1 MKNIFISS
9 EFRPLLNPFI
19 WHDIN
24 SLGDYRGV
32 NDIKRDTPVVV
43 SLTCERE
50 YFDELP
56 LTIYSVL
63 TQSMTPDRVILW
75 LDEENESLSK
85 LPYEIAQFIK
95 NGLEIRFVKYMK
107 SYTKTVYP
115 LKEIPNSLVVT
126 ASEHIFYKKD
136 WLQKLYTSYIV
147 NPKDINV
154 HSAKLVKLKDGI
166 ILSPKK
172 WAKSAEEKAS
182 FNYCINGAG
191 GVLYPPNCFRADALR
206 ADIFLKYIPECDDIW
221 FWVMAVASNRRIRLV
236 KNHHARL
243 ILNNYLTNILNIRN
257 CSNVQI
263 KKLIDLYR
271 FNLYSKLI

>member
-1 MKNIFISS
+1 MFKKNIF
-9 EFRPLLNPFI
+9 RPILNPFI
-19 WHDIN
+19 WRDVN
-24 SLGDYRGV
+24 SLGNYKGV

-43 SLTCERE
+43 SLCCERE
-50 YFDELP
+50 NFDELP

-75 LDEENESLSK
+75 LNGENESLAK
-85 LPYEIAQFIK
+85 LPYEITQFIK

-115 LKEIPNSLVVT
+115 FKEMPNSVVVT
-126 ASEHIFYKKD
+126 ACEHIFYKKD

-154 HSAKLVKLKDGI
+154 HSAKLVKLKNGI
-166 ILSPKK
+166 IQPIEK
-172 WAKSAEEKAS
+172 WKIPAEEKAS
-182 FNYCINGAG
+182 FNYCIDGTG

-206 ADIFLKYIPECDDIW
+206 EDIFSKYIPECDDIW
-221 FWVMAVASNRRIRLV
+221 FWVMSVASNRKIRLV
-236 KNHHARL
+236 VNHHSRL
-243 ILNNYLTNILNIRN
+243 ILNNYLINTLSSKK
-257 CSNVQI
+257 CSDEQTKN
-263 KKLIDLYR
+263 LIDLYR